1 MNFWHIQLHPN
12 NASGFPPEKI
22 KKILEQTNYIGMDEW
37 ADGWV
42 YLNQFRSVLKV
53 GDIVLVRSKG
63 PLALVEVCGEAEHT
77 PNPNLEL
84 DWFENR
90 RSVKILQFFNKQ
102 IQEQIGK
109 NVDGIF
115 ATVTFASAN
124 SSEFI
129 KQWFSLYTNTHMLT
143 QAKSLLEYKKQI
155 ILQGP
160 PGTGKTK
167 LAKEIARELTAAK
180 DLGSPSQK
188 IDSFFKTFDPNK
200 QEVKSKREEYDKL
213 IQEFQDRFPKEELN
227 NLTLESY
234 CIGTGERDNFC
245 WWIERGLKPLGY
257 YFPGSSR
264 SYLIYWNKSK
274 EEYTTHY
281 NHSKLLKDS
290 SGPIEGM
297 ERLAEILFEFVKN
310 PDTSDLKSLPY
321 GWSLMLKILHSYY
334 PEKYFP
340 TNGHNYMVNILNLL
354 GIKSQGKNAY
364 ELNQMIQEF
373 FKEKVREYQVDVKS
387 YEFAGFLLD
396 QFDLHGVIELES
408 EKVVSKGEYK
418 LIQFHPAYTYED
430 FVRGIVVE
438 TNEDK
443 NPEYRVVNKVLA
455 EFAQKALENKSSNY
469 VLVIDEINRA
479 NLPSVLGELIYAL
492 EYRFDP
498 ENPKETSVESMYSL
512 TVGEEDQNEGR
523 ILKLPQN
530 LFLIGTMN
538 TADRSVGHI
547 DYAIR
552 RRFAFIDVPPSSQPI
567 MDVIKDPV
575 TQKKALKLFDQVSDL
590 FGKDYLNSDFKAN
603 EVQLGHSYFLAE
615 NQGQLKLKLEYE
627 IKPLLREYI
636 KDGILKEQASKIV
649 EELTC

>member
-1 MNFWHIQLHPN
+1 
-12 NASGFPPEKI
+12 
-22 KKILEQTNYIGMDEW
+22 
-37 ADGWV
+37 
-42 YLNQFRSVLKV
+42 
-53 GDIVLVRSKG
+53 
-63 PLALVEVCGEAEHT
+63 
-77 PNPNLEL
+77 
-84 DWFENR
+84 
-90 RSVKILQFFNKQ
+90 
-102 IQEQIGK
+102 
-109 NVDGIF
+109 
-115 ATVTFASAN
+115 
-124 SSEFI
+124 
-129 KQWFSLYTNTHMLT
+129 
-143 QAKSLLEYKKQI
+143 
-155 ILQGP
+155 
-160 PGTGKTK
+160 
-167 LAKEIARELTAAK
+167 
-180 DLGSPSQK
+180 
-188 IDSFFKTFDPNK
+188 
-200 QEVKSKREEYDKL
+200 
-213 IQEFQDRFPKEELN
+213 
-227 NLTLESY
+227 
-234 CIGTGERDNFC
+234 
-245 WWIERGLKPLGY
+245 
-257 YFPGSSR
+257 
-264 SYLIYWNKSK
+264 
-274 EEYTTHY
+274 
-281 NHSKLLKDS
+281 
-290 SGPIEGM
+290 
-297 ERLAEILFEFVKN
+297 
-310 PDTSDLKSLPY
+310 
-321 GWSLMLKILHSYY
+321 
-334 PEKYFP
+334 
-340 TNGHNYMVNILNLL
+340 
-354 GIKSQGKNAY
+354 
-364 ELNQMIQEF
+364 MIQEF

-387 YEFAGFLLD
+387 YEFARFLLD